1 MAPKLSEM
9 DDVVKMIHMNSILN
23 QKNDQG
29 RTLLVRR
36 SLIWFFSLTVDSYLC
51 LMNSLLL
58 IMEFHL
64 RSNNWPAFYP
74 LDFEKCVKKQIME
87 D

>member
-64 RSNNWPAFYP
+64 RSNN
-74 LDFEKCVKKQIME
+74 
-87 D
+87 